1 MCGICGLI
9 SLDGER
15 PISETLVRQM
25 TAVLTHR
32 GPDDEGYLNEPGIG
46 LGFRRLATLDLSPLG
61 NQPMCNEDGS
71 VWVDYNGVIYNFD
84 ELIPELKAAGH
95 VFRSRCDTEVI
106 LHAYEQWGEACVE
119 RFNGMFVFVLW
130 DRRTR
135 TIFIA
140 RDRFGVNPLYYWSD
154 GTYFAFSSEP
164 KALLTLPF
172 VPRQLNLP
180 ALQTYLL
187 HEYVPAPESIFQ
199 GIRKFPSAHRMS
211 FRLDG
216 SALGRRSHD
225 WQPQP
230 FWDLRFQPQDPS
242 PRPVEEYVEEFREL
256 FRSALRYRLKSDV
269 PVGVFLSGGLD
280 SSSIVAMMKQV
291 SPATPRTF
299 SIGYEEKTFNE
310 LQYARMVARHF
321 GTEHY
326 EEIIRPDATDLINTV
341 ANFLD
346 EPFADASALPTYL
359 VSKLASQHVTVA
371 LSGDGGD
378 EFFAGYDWYRAD
390 RLASLSI
397 DHLPPHLRERL
408 SSWAQ
413 HIPPSAKKKG
423 LRNTTRR
430 FLDVALLPSTL
441 EHARWQTYWHQ
452 EDLEQLLSIDAS
464 QRLGPGED
472 LMIRQLLEY
481 FAASGS
487 PHRLDQQ
494 QYADAKLYL
503 PDDILFK
510 VDRMS
515 MAVSLETRAP
525 LLDYRVAEFAARL
538 PRQLRLH
545 GMTTKYLM
553 RRAMENILPQAILH
567 RPKLGFNLPYKNWL
581 RTELRGLLQE
591 ALSESHLR
599 QQGLFELR
607 YVQTLMREH
616 LSGERDHAHKLWQLL
631 IFQLWDQRYLSGSR
645 MPQASLVE
653 SHS

>member
-1 MCGICGLI
+1 
-9 SLDGER
+9 
-15 PISETLVRQM
+15 V
-25 TAVLTHR
+25 
-32 GPDDEGYLNEPGIG
+32 
-46 LGFRRLATLDLSPLG
+46 
-61 NQPMCNEDGS
+61 
-71 VWVDYNGVIYNFD
+71 
-84 ELIPELKAAGH
+84 
-95 VFRSRCDTEVI
+95 
-106 LHAYEQWGEACVE
+106 
-119 RFNGMFVFVLW
+119 
-130 DRRTR
+130 
-135 TIFIA
+135 A

-154 GTYFAFSSEP
+154 GTTFAFSSEP

-172 VPRQLNLP
+172 VPRQLNLQ

-187 HEYVPAPESIFQ
+187 HEYVPAPESIFE
-199 GIRKFPSAHRMS
+199 GIRKFPAAHRMS

-225 WQPQP
+225 WHPEP
-230 FWDLRFQPQDPS
+230 FWDLRFQS
-242 PRPVEEYVEEFREL
+242 SSSSSRSVESYVEEFREL

-291 SPATPRTF
+291 TSATPKTF

-321 GTEHY
+321 GTDHY
-326 EEIIRPDATDLINTV
+326 EEVIKPDATDLVNTV

-359 VSKLASQHVTVA
+359 VSKVASQHVTVA

-397 DHLPPHLRERL
+397 DHLPPHLRQQL

-430 FLDVALLPSTL
+430 FLDVALLPSTM
-441 EHARWQTYWHQ
+441 EHARWQTFWHD
-452 EDLEQLLSIDAS
+452 EDLAHLLTIEES
-464 QRLGPGED
+464 QRTRPGED
-472 LMIRQLLEY
+472 LMGAQLLEY

-487 PHRLDQQ
+487 QHRLDQQ
-494 QYADAKLYL
+494 QYADSKLFL

-525 LLDYRVAEFAARL
+525 LLDYRMAEFAARL

-553 RRAMENILPQAILH
+553 RRAMENILPEAILH

-581 RTELRGLLQE
+581 RTELRPLLQE
-591 ALSESHLR
+591 TLSESHLR
-599 QQGLFELR
+599 QQGLFEPS
-607 YVQTLMREH
+607 YVQGLVREH

-631 IFQLWDQRYLSGSR
+631 IFQLWSERYLTGSR
-645 MPQASLVE
+645 IKQESLVE